1 MLFPVL
7 KYIPHIQL
15 SLSLYSRS
23 NLSNLQMF
31 IGLARGHF
39 LTSSGQCKSFDASAD
54 GYSRGEG
61 CGVFVLKRLSD
72 AMTENDRILGI
83 IRGVEVNQSGNAPS
97 ITHPHGPAQKALF
110 KQVLSG
116 ANVKPSSVTVVEA
129 HGTGTQAGD
138 TNEVESIRRV
148 LAVDRMPNNPLYVTS
163 IKANIGHLEAASG
176 CASLAKIL
184 LMFQYNR
191 IPQQI
196 SLKVLNP
203 RIAPLASDNTIISTE
218 NVPWKPENDRTPRM
232 ALVNNFGAAGS
243 NVALLVEEHLSQK
256 ATIPSSGTSSYLFG
270 LSTKDASSLEAL
282 RLKYIAWLESGGTD
296 GISLS
301 DIAYS
306 MTARR
311 QLHCCRLAVTAGS
324 RSELAKKLVAA
335 PIVNVTGTDV
345 TPVVFLFSGQGSQY
359 RGMGRSLYD
368 CSRVFRCHIQECDI
382 ILASLGFPDITSI
395 IVGNDDCASP
405 NIDAEQLQTATFAV
419 QYALAKLWMS
429 SGIQPMVVLGHR
441 SVSRSFSLAFT
452 NAV

>member
-1 MLFPVL
+1 
-7 KYIPHIQL
+7 
-15 SLSLYSRS
+15 
-23 NLSNLQMF
+23 MF

-72 AMTENDRILGI
+72 AMAENDRILGI

-110 KQVLSG
+110 KRVLSG
-116 ANVKPSSVTVVEA
+116 ANVKPNSVTVVEA

-138 TNEVESIRRV
+138 TNEIESIRRV
-148 LAVDRMPNNPLYVTS
+148 LAIDRMPNNPLYVTS

-218 NVPWKPENDRTPRM
+218 NVPWKPENDRTPRI

-335 PIVNVTGTDV
+335 PIVNVTGTGV

-368 CSRVFRCHIQECDI
+368 YSRVFRCHIQECDT
-382 ILASLGFPDITSI
+382 ILASLGFPGITPI

-419 QYALAKLWMS
+419 QYALAKLWIS
-429 SGIQPMVVLGHR
+429 SGIQPMVVMGHR